1 MFLLC
6 FSISSQ
12 ASCVILLHGLAR
24 TSSSMATLESALLK
38 EGFLPVNE
46 GYPSREYPIED
57 LAEIAIKPALEK
69 CPKNGEVNFVT
80 HSLGG
85 ILVRH
90 YLSTHNVAHLNRV
103 VMLGPPNHG
112 SEVVDKLRDVPGF
125 HFINGDAGMQLG
137 TGELS
142 IPNTLGKANF
152 DVGIVAGTKSINLI
166 LSSLIPSIDDGKV
179 SIESTKL
186 DGMNDHIEMPVT
198 HPFMM
203 KNDSV
208 IAQVVNY
215 LKYGSF
221 EHESNP

>member
-1 MFLLC
+1 
-6 FSISSQ
+6 
-12 ASCVILLHGLAR
+12 
-24 TSSSMATLESALLK
+24 
-38 EGFLPVNE
+38 
-46 GYPSREYPIED
+46 
-57 LAEIAIKPALEK
+57 
-69 CPKNGEVNFVT
+69 
-80 HSLGG
+80 
-85 ILVRH
+85 
-90 YLSTHNVAHLNRV
+90 
-103 VMLGPPNHG
+103 MLGPPNHG

-137 TGELS
+137 TGKLS

-179 SIESTKL
+179 SIESTRL

-221 EHESNP
+221 EHDSNP